1 MQTEKNAPAVQECM
15 AGVLDKEKKRR
26 IVVGISGA
34 SGAEMGLRL
43 LEILRDVPDVE
54 THLVVTDGAAEAMRR
69 EAGRTA
75 DEARALADV
84 SYDAHDLGAAI
95 ASGTFATAGMIVAPC
110 SMKTLAGIVTGY
122 SDNLLLRAADVTLKE
137 ARPLVLLPRE
147 TPLSRIHLKNL
158 LAASEAGCTIVP
170 PMLSFYSGATT
181 LAAQVD
187 QVLGKALRFVGVEY
201 DGLYEWNGN
210 KKSLPP
216 RGKVPSLRGGKGGE
230 GRT

>member
-69 EAGRTA
+69 EAGRMA

-95 ASGTFATAGMIVAPC
+95 ASGTFAAAGMIVAPC

-170 PMLSFYSGATT
+170 PMLSFYSDATT
-181 LAAQVD
+181 LVAQVD

-201 DGLYEWNGN
+201 DGL
-210 KKSLPP
+210 
-216 RGKVPSLRGGKGGE
+216 
-230 GRT
+230 

>member
-69 EAGRTA
+69 EAGRMA

-95 ASGTFATAGMIVAPC
+95 ASGTFAAAGMIVAPC

-170 PMLSFYSGATT
+170 PMLSFYSDATT
-181 LAAQVD
+181 LVAQVD

-216 RGKVPSLRGGKGGE
+216 RGKVPSLRGGKGVG
-230 GRT
+230 GRP

>member
-1 MQTEKNAPAVQECM
+1 MQTEKKAPAVQECM
-15 AGVLDKEKKRR
+15 AGALDKEKKRR

-34 SGAEMGLRL
+34 SGAEMGVRL
-43 LEILRDVPDVE
+43 LEILRGVPDVE

-69 EAGRTA
+69 EAGRMA

-170 PMLSFYSGATT
+170 PMLSFYSDATT

-201 DGLYEWNGN
+201 DGLREWDG
-210 KKSLPP
+210 S
-216 RGKVPSLRGGKGGE
+216 
-230 GRT
+230 

>member
-69 EAGRTA
+69 EAGRMA

-170 PMLSFYSGATT
+170 PMLSFYSDATT
-181 LAAQVD
+181 LVAQVD

-201 DGLYEWNGN
+201 DGLREWDG
-210 KKSLPP
+210 S
-216 RGKVPSLRGGKGGE
+216 
-230 GRT
+230 

>member
-1 MQTEKNAPAVQECM
+1 MQTEKKAPAVQECM

-69 EAGRTA
+69 EAGRMA

-84 SYDAHDLGAAI
+84 TYDAHDLGAAI

-110 SMKTLAGIVTGY
+110 SMKTLAGLVTGY

-158 LAASEAGCTIVP
+158 LAASEAGATIVP

-187 QVLGKALRFVGVEY
+187 QVLGKALRFVGVEF
-201 DGLYEWNGN
+201 DGLREWDG
-210 KKSLPP
+210 S
-216 RGKVPSLRGGKGGE
+216 
-230 GRT
+230 

>member
-69 EAGRTA
+69 EAGRMA

-95 ASGTFATAGMIVAPC
+95 ASGTFAAAGMIVAPC
-110 SMKTLAGIVTGY
+110 SMKTLAGLVTGY

-158 LAASEAGCTIVP
+158 LAVP

-187 QVLGKALRFVGVEY
+187 QVLGKALRFVGVEF
-201 DGLYEWNGN
+201 DGLREWDG
-210 KKSLPP
+210 S
-216 RGKVPSLRGGKGGE
+216 
-230 GRT
+230 

>member
-69 EAGRTA
+69 EAGRMA

-187 QVLGKALRFVGVEY
+187 QVLGKALRFVGVEF
-201 DGLYEWNGN
+201 DGLREWDG
-210 KKSLPP
+210 S
-216 RGKVPSLRGGKGGE
+216 
-230 GRT
+230 

>member
-69 EAGRTA
+69 EAGRMA

-95 ASGTFATAGMIVAPC
+95 ASGTFAAAGMIVAPC

-170 PMLSFYSGATT
+170 PMLSFYSDATT
-181 LAAQVD
+181 LVAQVD
-187 QVLGKALRFVGVEY
+187 QVLGKALRFVGVEF
-201 DGLYEWNGN
+201 DGLREWDG
-210 KKSLPP
+210 S
-216 RGKVPSLRGGKGGE
+216 
-230 GRT
+230 

>member
-34 SGAEMGLRL
+34 SGAEMGVRL
-43 LEILRDVPDVE
+43 LEILRGVPDVE

-69 EAGRTA
+69 EAGRMA
-75 DEARALADV
+75 GEARALADV

-110 SMKTLAGIVTGY
+110 SMKTLAGLVTGY

-170 PMLSFYSGATT
+170 PMLSFYSDATT
-181 LAAQVD
+181 LVAQVD
-187 QVLGKALRFVGVEY
+187 QVLGKALRFVGVEF
-201 DGLYEWNGN
+201 DGLREWDG
-210 KKSLPP
+210 S
-216 RGKVPSLRGGKGGE
+216 
-230 GRT
+230 

>member
-69 EAGRTA
+69 EAGRMA

-95 ASGTFATAGMIVAPC
+95 ASGTFAAAGMIVAPC
-110 SMKTLAGIVTGY
+110 SMKTLAGLVTGY

-158 LAASEAGCTIVP
+158 LAASEAGATIVP

-187 QVLGKALRFVGVEY
+187 QVLGKALRFVGVEF
-201 DGLYEWNGN
+201 DGLREWDG
-210 KKSLPP
+210 S
-216 RGKVPSLRGGKGGE
+216 
-230 GRT
+230 

>member
-1 MQTEKNAPAVQECM
+1 MQTEKKAPAVQECM
-15 AGVLDKEKKRR
+15 AGALDKEKKRR

-34 SGAEMGLRL
+34 SGAEMGVRL
-43 LEILRDVPDVE
+43 LEILRGVPDVE

-69 EAGRTA
+69 EAGRMA

-170 PMLSFYSGATT
+170 PMLSFYSDATT

-201 DGLYEWNGN
+201 DGLYEWNG
-210 KKSLPP
+210 L
-216 RGKVPSLRGGKGGE
+216 
-230 GRT
+230 

>member
-1 MQTEKNAPAVQECM
+1 MQTEKKAPAVQECM
-15 AGVLDKEKKRR
+15 AGALDKEKKRR

-34 SGAEMGLRL
+34 SGAEMGVRL
-43 LEILRDVPDVE
+43 LEILRGVPDVE

-69 EAGRTA
+69 EAGRMA

-170 PMLSFYSGATT
+170 PMLSFYSDATT
-181 LAAQVD
+181 LVAQVD
-187 QVLGKALRFVGVEY
+187 QVLGKALRFVGVEF
-201 DGLYEWNGN
+201 DGLREWDG
-210 KKSLPP
+210 S
-216 RGKVPSLRGGKGGE
+216 
-230 GRT
+230 